1 MNKSTG
7 NERWSPE
14 GGAWEQMTRSVMG
27 KAHVGFRG
35 KVSGKEFVIIKQVEW
50 VGCEMQMCLYM
61 CVYVC
66 MCVCVKMETFI
77 VELELC

>member
-1 MNKSTG
+1 MAAWRGLTVEITRGINMNKSTG

-35 KVSGKEFVIIKQVEW
+35 KVSGKEFVIIK
-50 VGCEMQMCLYM
+50 
-61 CVYVC
+61 
-66 MCVCVKMETFI
+66 
-77 VELELC
+77 

>member
-14 GGAWEQMTRSVMG
+14 GGAWEQMTRTVMG

-35 KVSGKEFVIIKQVEW
+35 KVSGKECVIIK
-50 VGCEMQMCLYM
+50 
-61 CVYVC
+61 
-66 MCVCVKMETFI
+66 
-77 VELELC
+77 